1 MARTG
6 TPHARLP
13 TGDLFAVNLLGFFI
27 LSALSIELYYILN
40 VHTLPER
47 MDLFAKA
54 YALYG
59 KADRTYD
66 GYGDVSVAL
75 ALETINVFVTQIL
88 NLILAWA
95 IVRRKAFR
103 YPLQLAVSAYV
114 TYSVVFY
121 LWLQQVSH
129 YENMPHRTVE
139 AFLLLLL
146 ANLPWLAGYGY
157 LGYRSFLVILRRFS
171 AVESPE

>member
-1 MARTG
+1 MRPRG
-6 TPHARLP
+6 
-13 TGDLFAVNLLGFFI
+13 GDLAAVCLLGFFI
-27 LSALSIELYYILN
+27 LASLSIELYYVLN

-47 MDLFAKA
+47 TDLFAKA

-59 KADRTYD
+59 KADRAYD
-66 GYGDVSVAL
+66 GYGDVSVPL

-88 NLILAWA
+88 NLILVWA

-103 YPLQLAVSAYV
+103 HPLQLTVSAYV

-129 YENMPHRTVE
+129 YQAMPHRTV
-139 AFLLLLL
+139 AAYLILVL
-146 ANLPWLAGYGY
+146 ANLPWLAGYLY
-157 LGYRSFLVILRRFS
+157 LGYQSFLAIFRRFS
-171 AVESPE
+171 AVDGLGDS

>member
-6 TPHARLP
+6 PPHARLP
-13 TGDLFAVNLLGFFI
+13 AGDVFAVCLLGFFI
-27 LSALSIELYYILN
+27 LAALSIELYYILN

-47 MDLFAKA
+47 TDLFAKA
-54 YALYG
+54 YAWYG

-88 NLILAWA
+88 NLILVWA
-95 IVRRKAFR
+95 IVGRKVFR

-121 LWLQQVSH
+121 QWLQQVSH
-129 YENMPHRTVE
+129 YENMPHKTVE
-139 AFLLLLL
+139 AYLLFL

-171 AVESPE
+171 VVGSPQ